1 MGMTHPTVDRIAEA
15 HERGHRFV
23 SANLVPLWYR
33 RFLELQQALGLS
45 RADTVRAAIEALW
58 EREHEAQR

>member
-1 MGMTHPTVDRIAEA
+1 LT
-15 HERGHRFV
+15 
-23 SANLVPLWYR
+23 PLWYR